1 MITCMRVLNAAAKSA
16 VIPCCAVVLVAACA
30 KHPGV
35 AVDGRGNKLPGART
49 TAPPAGPCSPN
60 THRQQ
65 PLQHRAPEA
74 FHPASTRNNRRLT
87 PLKCCAVKLL
97 QRPQSQDA

>member
-35 AVDGRGNKLPGART
+35 PVDGRGNKLPGARHYSPT
-49 TAPPAGPCSPN
+49 GWTVLTEHTPAATAA
-60 THRQQ
+60 
-65 PLQHRAPEA
+65 APGTGGLSSGLNPE
-74 FHPASTRNNRRLT
+74 
-87 PLKCCAVKLL
+87 
-97 QRPQSQDA
+97 